1 MNERKAKALEL
12 MLTGNYTITDIA
24 EIVGCNRHTIYKW
37 MKQPEF
43 ADAKAKNEEK
53 LVSNL
58 YMLALDNME
67 DILLN
72 SKDEYK
78 KISIFQQ
85 LCKIKGSNDLNVNVK
100 STPQT
105 VEDILKDLGM

>member
-1 MNERKAKALEL
+1 MDQRKAKALEL

-37 MKQPEF
+37 MKQPDF
-43 ADAKAKNEEK
+43 ANAKAENEAK

-58 YMLALDNME
+58 YVLALDEME
-67 DILLN
+67 NILLN
-72 SKDEYK
+72 GKDEYK

-85 LCKIKGSNDLNVNVK
+85 LVKMKGTQDLNVTVK

-105 VEDILKDLGM
+105 VEDILKDLM

>member
-1 MNERKAKALEL
+1 MDERKAKALEL

-24 EIVGCNRHTIYKW
+24 NIVGVNRHTIYKW
-37 MKQPEF
+37 MKKPEF
-43 ADAKAKNEEK
+43 ANAKAENEAK

-58 YMLALDNME
+58 YMLALDSME

-72 SKDEYK
+72 GKDEYK

-85 LCKIKGSNDLNVNVK
+85 LCKLKGANDLNVNVK
-100 STPQT
+100 TTPQT
-105 VEDILKDLGM
+105 VEDVLKDLGM